1 MAEMGLKEEKGPH
14 LPLDA
19 ARCDFYGGQREKKS
33 RSMEHKITKVVA
45 NVSLC
50 SQKFQIQP

>member
-14 LPLDA
+14 LPLEA